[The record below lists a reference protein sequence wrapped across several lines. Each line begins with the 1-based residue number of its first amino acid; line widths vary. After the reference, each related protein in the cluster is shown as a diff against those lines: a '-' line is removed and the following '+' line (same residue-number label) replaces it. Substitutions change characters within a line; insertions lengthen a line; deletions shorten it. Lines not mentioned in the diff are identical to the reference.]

1 MIRDRF
7 SRLGVHMR
15 AFAGYGL
22 LSAAMPSLLPV
33 PAHANDTNL
42 AFEIKL
48 TLSGKPA
55 ARLKSSHDTITV
67 LASYYGEP
75 THEGENHTDEM
86 GMVDLGKE
94 SFELPGQPG
103 IVHITGKNAG
113 GAKLKWVKGQPGV
126 NVNLYTSRKSSDQ
139 NLIECDLIDG
149 AVAQVQAKPIT
160 VNCFLIGEPLESKS
174 FP

>member
-1 MIRDRF
+1 MIRDWF
-7 SRLGVHMR
+7 SRLGVQMR
-15 AFAGYGL
+15 ALASCGL
-22 LSAAMPSLLPV
+22 LSAAMLSLLSAQ
-33 PAHANDTNL
+33 AHANDASL
-42 AFEIKL
+42 GFDFKI
-48 TLSGKPA
+48 TLSEKA
-55 ARLKSSHDTITV
+55 AAKLKSAHETITV
-67 LASYYGEP
+67 WASFYGEP
-75 THEGENHTDEM
+75 TREGENHTDEM

-149 AVAQVQAKPIT
+149 AVVKVQAKPII
-160 VNCFLIGEPLESKS
+160 VHCFLIGEPVESKS